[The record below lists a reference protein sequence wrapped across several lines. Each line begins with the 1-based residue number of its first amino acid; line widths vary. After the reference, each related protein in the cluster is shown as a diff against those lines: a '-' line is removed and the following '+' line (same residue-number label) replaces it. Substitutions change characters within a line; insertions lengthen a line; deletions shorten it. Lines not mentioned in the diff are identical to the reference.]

1 MRRKADAQVESEPV
15 KGYREQLDFEKA
27 EATATWREGDIEYER
42 LMFVSRTDDVLVVR
56 VRGSKAGSVTTHIGL
71 APHEP
76 VEDIWPKYM
85 GSSKEYLLGRKAYT
99 DEPITYKTRARG
111 AWLTLSGKYWD
122 GRQFGGVGRVVAKGG
137 RQEVVGKHI
146 AVKNADEVLVILKL
160 FTNEKRG
167 RQAIKQLRSEIGAM
181 TAEYESL
188 LETHVK
194 EHKELLSRITLDLN
208 AGEDRE
214 LSNKELLEKAR
225 NGEIPASLVERL
237 FEYGRYLLICSSRP
251 GGLPANLQGVWSGTW
266 TPAWACDY
274 TINENVQ
281 MAYWQA
287 LPGNMAEVTEPY
299 FDYFDSLIPDWQVN
313 ARRFWGCRGIASYLR
328 ASDHGLMVQWAP
340 WQFWTAGPGW
350 LAQLY
355 YDYYLYTGD
364 REFLEKRAAPF
375 MKEVALF
382 YEDFVVEGADGK
394 YMFSPSMSPENRPSN
409 TRCRTT
415 VNATM
420 DIAVAKEVL
429 GNLAEACRALGIE
442 PEGVERWEKMLRKFP
457 EYIIGPDGALK
468 EWTAGDLDD
477 SHGHRHM
484 SQIYPLF
491 PGFELDSDEGDAAV
505 REGCRVVLEKKFD
518 RRGDFAAWSCAH
530 QANGFA
536 RLGDGQKAVESLRR

>member
-1 MRRKADAQVESEPV
+1 MAVWLPRQASATKFTDRTRKVRHGMTVTRPAGTWSEALPVGNGSVGAMAYGDARQETILLNHEALFYPLWAKPEHVPNMAQYLPEVRRLISEGKYKEAESYWNSKLADHDYGLQRAPFTNPYHPAFDLVLRRKADAQVESEPV

-266 TPAWACDY
+266 T
-274 TINENVQ
+274 
-281 MAYWQA
+281 
-287 LPGNMAEVTEPY
+287 
-299 FDYFDSLIPDWQVN
+299 
-313 ARRFWGCRGIASYLR
+313 RGR
-328 ASDHGLMVQWAP
+328 AI
-340 WQFWTAGPGW
+340 
-350 LAQLY
+350 
-355 YDYYLYTGD
+355 
-364 REFLEKRAAPF
+364 
-375 MKEVALF
+375 
-382 YEDFVVEGADGK
+382 
-394 YMFSPSMSPENRPSN
+394 
-409 TRCRTT
+409 TR
-415 VNATM
+415 
-420 DIAVAKEVL
+420 
-429 GNLAEACRALGIE
+429 
-442 PEGVERWEKMLRKFP
+442 
-457 EYIIGPDGALK
+457 
-468 EWTAGDLDD
+468 
-477 SHGHRHM
+477 
-484 SQIYPLF
+484 
-491 PGFELDSDEGDAAV
+491 
-505 REGCRVVLEKKFD
+505 
-518 RRGDFAAWSCAH
+518 
-530 QANGFA
+530 
-536 RLGDGQKAVESLRR
+536 